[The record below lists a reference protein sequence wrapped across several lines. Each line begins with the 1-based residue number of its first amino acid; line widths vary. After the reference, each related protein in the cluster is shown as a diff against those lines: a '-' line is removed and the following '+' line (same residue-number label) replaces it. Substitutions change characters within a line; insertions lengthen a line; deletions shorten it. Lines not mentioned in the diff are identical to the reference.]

1 MCKPTCTWARNIGY
15 DVTQTQ
21 DTGVLSQLDAPE
33 ISAALASLADLQ
45 LSLDNEGVCLELR
58 VTNPELT
65 DLRRL
70 SWQGKNWLDTV
81 TPEQQARVQDAL
93 QRTLGHSGETR
104 TIEVTHLWEGHT
116 TLPIRYQLVGVS
128 GKEQVIA
135 IGQDLRGVTE
145 LRQQLLNAQQAMEQ
159 DYWSMR
165 QMENRYRRL
174 FDIATDGF
182 LVVDDDSGRILEGNR
197 RAATLLNSNKSIIGR
212 PFPLGLEGEI
222 LDIINDLLS
231 EARTSGKSRASNLK
245 LTPESPAINA
255 VVHFVR
261 QGGDS
266 RFLICLSTT
275 AKTADADSSLPNSSF
290 QEAPDAIIDVD
301 DAGRIRA
308 SNATF
313 TQWIQADSDEY
324 VLGRMADNWLG
335 RSGVDMSVLLSNLK
349 QERIIRRFAS
359 VLRSDHGVATD
370 IEISA
375 TRSEHNNQHHNV
387 LFIRDIARRVTS
399 ENPITEQLPRSIE
412 QITGRVGRVPLK
424 ELVRESTDV
433 IEALCIEAALKLTG
447 NNRAS
452 AAEMLGLSRQSLYT
466 KLNRYGIG
474 ETGAE

>member
-1 MCKPTCTWARNIGY
+1 M
-15 DVTQTQ
+15 
-21 DTGVLSQLDAPE
+21 LSQLDAPE

-45 LSLDNEGVCLELR
+45 LSLDNDGICLELK

-70 SWQGKNWLDTV
+70 PWQGKNWLDTV
-81 TPEQQARVQDAL
+81 IPEQQSRAQDAM
-93 QRTLGHSGETR
+93 QRALSNAGESIA
-104 TIEVTHLWEGHT
+104 IEVTHLWEGHAA
-116 TLPIRYQLVGVS
+116 LPIRYQLVAS
-128 GKEQVIA
+128 NSKEQVIA
-135 IGQDLRGVTE
+135 IGQDQRGFTE

-182 LVVDDDSGRILEGNR
+182 LVVDDDSGRILEANR
-197 RAATLLNSNKSIIGR
+197 RAATLLNSSKSIIGR
-212 PFPLGLEGEI
+212 PFPLGIDEESLS
-222 LDIINDLLS
+222 IINDLMS
-231 EARTSGKSRASNLK
+231 DARSNGKSRASNLR
-245 LTPESPAINA
+245 LNTASPAINM
-255 VVHFVR
+255 VMHFVR

-266 RFLICLSTT
+266 RFLICLSST
-275 AKTADADSSLPNSSF
+275 AALADADSGLPNSSF
-290 QEAPDAIIDVD
+290 QEAPDAIVDVD

-313 TQWIQADSDEY
+313 TQWIQADSDEH

-335 RSGVDMSVLLSNLK
+335 RSGVDLSVLLSNLK
-349 QERIIRRFAS
+349 QERVIRRFAS
-359 VLRSDHGVATD
+359 VLRSDHGVSTD

-375 TRSEHNNQHHNV
+375 TRLEHANQHHNV
-387 LFIRDIARRVTS
+387 LFIRDIARRITS
-399 ENPITEQLPRSIE
+399 DNPITEQLPRSIE
-412 QITGRVGRVPLK
+412 QITGRVGRLPLK

-433 IEALCIEAALKLTG
+433 IEALCIEAALKLTS

-474 ETGAE
+474 ETGTD

>member
-1 MCKPTCTWARNIGY
+1 M
-15 DVTQTQ
+15 
-21 DTGVLSQLDAPE
+21 LSQLDAPE
-33 ISAALASLADLQ
+33 IGAALASLADLQ
-45 LSLDNEGVCLELR
+45 LSLDSDGICLELK

-70 SWQGKNWLDTV
+70 PWQGKNWLDTV
-81 TPEQQARVQDAL
+81 IPEQQSRAQDAM
-93 QRTLGHSGETR
+93 QRALSNAGESIA
-104 TIEVTHLWEGHT
+104 IEVTHLWEGHAA
-116 TLPIRYQLVGVS
+116 LPIRYQLVAANS
-128 GKEQVIA
+128 KEQVIA
-135 IGQDLRGVTE
+135 IGQDQRGFTE

-182 LVVDDDSGRILEGNR
+182 LVVDDDSGRILEANR
-197 RAATLLNSNKSIIGR
+197 RAATLLNSSKSIIGR
-212 PFPLGLEGEI
+212 PFPLGIDEESLS
-222 LDIINDLLS
+222 IINDLMS
-231 EARTSGKSRASNLK
+231 DARSNGKSRASNLK
-245 LTPESPAINA
+245 LNTASPAINM
-255 VVHFVR
+255 VMHFVR

-266 RFLICLSTT
+266 RFLICLSST
-275 AKTADADSSLPNSSF
+275 AALADADSGLPNSSF
-290 QEAPDAIIDVD
+290 QEAPDAIVDVD

-313 TQWIQADSDEY
+313 TQWIQADSDEH

-335 RSGVDMSVLLSNLK
+335 RSGVDLSVLLSNLK
-349 QERIIRRFAS
+349 QERVIRRFAS
-359 VLRSDHGVATD
+359 VLRSDHGVSTD

-375 TRSEHNNQHHNV
+375 TRLEHANQHHNV
-387 LFIRDIARRVTS
+387 LFIRDIARRITS
-399 ENPITEQLPRSIE
+399 DNPITEQLPRSIE
-412 QITGRVGRVPLK
+412 QITGRVGRLPLK

-433 IEALCIEAALKLTG
+433 IEALCIEAALKLTS

-474 ETGAE
+474 ETGTD